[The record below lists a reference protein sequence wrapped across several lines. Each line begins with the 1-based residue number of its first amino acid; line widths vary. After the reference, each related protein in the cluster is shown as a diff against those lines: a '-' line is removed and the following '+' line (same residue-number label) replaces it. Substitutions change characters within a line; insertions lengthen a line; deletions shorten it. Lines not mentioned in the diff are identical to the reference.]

1 MTKFRSLLT
10 ATLLLCAVP
19 AFGQALS
26 SAETAKV
33 DALVAET
40 LAATGT
46 PSASIAIVRG
56 GVIVY
61 AKAYGKQSE
70 TMAVAKDDAPYQIAS
85 ISKQFAAA
93 AVLLLAD
100 EGKLRLDDTVDKYV
114 SGISSGNR
122 ITIRQI
128 LSHTSGLQD
137 YWPQDYAFKAMATR
151 VSPQGILD
159 GWAKKALDFE
169 PGTAWQYSNT
179 GFVVAG
185 LIVEKVSGMPL
196 IDFLKARIFTPLAMT
211 AYDQDLAIGPNF
223 PQGYGRHAL
232 GPVRPEP
239 PAAPGWLYAAG
250 ELSMSARD
258 LAKWDIARI
267 NRSVLKPADW
277 AAQETSIKLKDG
289 SDTRYGL
296 GVAIRTLGGRR
307 MIEHNG
313 EAVGFISENM
323 VFPDEKAA
331 FVVLTNTWSSS
342 AASSIGNSLASMLLP
357 PAPAGAADQAAAAKV
372 RVVLDQLRAGTL
384 DRALLTENANYYF
397 TPVALADYRES
408 LAALGEPVS
417 VTATGPASLRG
428 GFVIRSYRITYANRT
443 LNLSTFFEPGDN
455 GRIEQFLITPVG

>member
-1 MTKFRSLLT
+1 MTHCR
-10 ATLLLCAVP
+10 TLLVAALLFVAAP

-33 DALVAET
+33 DKLVTDT
-40 LAATGT
+40 LASTGT

-56 GVIVY
+56 GAIVY

-70 TMAVAKDDAPYQIAS
+70 TIRVPKDDAPYQIAS

-93 AVLLLAD
+93 AILLLAD
-100 EGKLRLDDTVDKYV
+100 DGKLRLDDTVDKYV
-114 SGISSGNR
+114 SGISSGDR
-122 ITIRQI
+122 ITIRQL

-137 YWPQDYAFKAMATR
+137 YWPQDYSFKAMATP

-159 GWAKKALDFE
+159 GWARKALDFE

-185 LIVEKVSGMPL
+185 LIVEKVSGMTL
-196 IDFLKARIFTPLAMT
+196 IDFLNARIFKPLAIT
-211 AYDQDLAIGPNF
+211 AYDQDLAVGPNF

-239 PAAPGWLYAAG
+239 PAAAGWLYAAG
-250 ELSMSARD
+250 ELAMSARD

-267 NRSVLKPADW
+267 NRTLLKPADW
-277 AAQETSIKLKDG
+277 AVQETSIKLKNG
-289 SDTRYGL
+289 NDTRYGL
-296 GVAIRTLGGRR
+296 GVSIRDLGGRR

-323 VFPDEKAA
+323 VFPEEKAA

-342 AASSIGNSLASMLLP
+342 AAGSIANGLVSMLLP
-357 PAPAGAADQAAAAKV
+357 PAPASAADAAAAAKV
-372 RVVLDQLRAGTL
+372 RMVLDQLRAGTL
-384 DRALLTENANYYF
+384 DRSLLTENANYYF

-408 LAALGEPVS
+408 LAPLGDPVS
-417 VTATGPASLRG
+417 LTPTGPASLRG

-443 LNLSTFFEPGDN
+443 LNLSTFFEPGNN